1 MTDGESALS
10 IAGALSFISPISIL
24 NPGIPV
30 AMLRAISAVHK
41 ITASARKYFLTNA
54 ITEIII
60 NVNTSGIKS

>member
-1 MTDGESALS
+1 MTDGESVLS
-10 IAGALSFISPISIL
+10 IAGALSFISLISIL

-60 NVNTSGIKS
+60 NVSISGIKS

>member
-10 IAGALSFISPISIL
+10 TAGVLSFISLISIL
-24 NPGIPV
+24 SPGIPV
-30 AMLRAISAVHK
+30 AMLKAISAVHK

-60 NVNTSGIKS
+60 NVSISGIKS

>member
-10 IAGALSFISPISIL
+10 TAGVLSFISLISIL

-30 AMLRAISAVHK
+30 AMLKAISAVHK

-60 NVNTSGIKS
+60 NVSISGIKS